1 MKPHSPC
8 GQEVAM
14 RKALVLLVA
23 LAGLTG
29 SSVLRAQQPAP
40 SSVDL
45 EEFLARHRD
54 AVRPIQ
60 QVFDELTDQDLP
72 LEDERG
78 QPLTRRNIQ
87 DRRKSLRDLTATIDA
102 LALAPQDLVLTTRLF
117 VQTETLTDDLFDLS
131 QAAYDDDQEELGKRL
146 HDLQTVIGRH
156 RAWLESYL
164 LSLAADR
171 QARLVKLE
179 KENAELKK
187 KLAAH

>member
-40 SSVDL
+40 SSADL